1 MWLYSLKNSQCN
13 IILHFHFFNIVS
25 KKSLYKILLPIFIFY
40 TVLLIYT
47 VYLICVFSS
56 SNVSCFS
63 TTWFL
68 ILLKPYLNFKDGGLI
83 NNQDRTKRSKN
94 LVKELKPNIICKSV
108 TKNLHRVFSKYKICS
123 KRFASHNYSGI
134 IANWRLTID
143 GTKRRL

>member
-13 IILHFHFFNIVS
+13 IILHFRFFNTVS
-25 KKSLYKILLPIFIFY
+25 KKTLYKILLPVFIFY
-40 TVLLIYT
+40 SVLLIYT
-47 VYLICVFSS
+47 VHLIYVFSS

-68 ILLKPYLNFKDGGLI
+68 ILLKPHLNSKDGGLI
-83 NNQDRTKRSKN
+83 NNRTKPSKN

-123 KRFASHNYSGI
+123 KRFGSHNYSGI